1 VRIISR
7 HRQILFNTCTT
18 LRSCNKVCYF
28 FYHTTCAF
36 FIWRCEQDRYTP
48 SWKTSGSLYE
58 PSQPSVKSSRFI
70 GALPVQCLPIR
81 ALLMNPLLKAPPVIK
96 LPLGNSRL
104 IKDKTQFLINLN
116 YITNP
121 KLREDQHALNL
132 QN

>member
-70 GALPVQCLPIR
+70 GKHMLRRIKPQR
-81 ALLMNPLLKAPPVIK
+81 KNPLQSSTSPMPTNSSATDESSAQSTS
-96 LPLGNSRL
+96 GNQTAAR
-104 IKDKTQFLINLN
+104 KFKINQ
-116 YITNP
+116 
-121 KLREDQHALNL
+121 R
-132 QN
+132 